1 MGIRI
6 IANIKPWLLDDHPLY
21 DEALGMDAYVQAVS
35 DANNAGQNKPAK
47 SILWSGP
54 PGAHMYGSYLDFS
67 SKGGARWWSQHIKQD
82 LVGMNVTGMWI
93 DNNEYSG
100 LVDDDEGY
108 LGENSFWTG
117 GDWERRLGWDGGKTT
132 VGRAGRLIQM
142 MGMAKTTHDTMLD
155 AFPDRRPVIVTRA
168 AIPGIQAYA
177 HGTWA
182 GDNSTTWTNLRRS
195 TAITLS
201 AGISFLPGLYGHDI
215 GGFVGAHHPSPE
227 LLIRW
232 CQQGA
237 WHTRFTVHS
246 WKAVSTTLWMYDGVQ
261 LDGID
266 VTNAL
271 RDVVA
276 FRYQLI
282 PTMYSLYVNEYWK
295 KGWPVLRPMFWHHSS
310 DPKML
315 TLDEQFLFG
324 SHVLVAPVTSFG
336 DRTKGVHLPS
346 SVVGSKELPD

>member
-1 MGIRI
+1 
-6 IANIKPWLLDDHPLY
+6 
-21 DEALGMDAYVQAVS
+21 MDAYVSA
-35 DANNAGQNKPAK
+35 AGSEKGAGKSAPAK

-54 PGAHMYGSYLDFS
+54 PGEHMYGSYLDFS
-67 SKGGARWWSQHIKQD
+67 AKGGAQWWSQHIKQD
-82 LVGMNVTGMWI
+82 LVEMNVTGMWI

-108 LGENSFWTG
+108 IGDNSFWG
-117 GDWERRLGWDGGKTT
+117 GGGWERRLGWGGGKTT
-132 VGRAGRLIQM
+132 VGRAGRLVQM
-142 MGMAKTTHDTMLD
+142 MGMAKTTHDAMLD
-155 AFPDRRPVIVTRA
+155 VFPDRRPVIVTRA
-168 AIPGIQAYA
+168 AIPGMQAYA
-177 HGTWA
+177 HGTWS

-195 TAITLS
+195 TAMTLS
-201 AGISFLPGLYGHDI
+201 AGLSFLPGLYGHDI

-261 LDGID
+261 IDGVD
-266 VTNAL
+266 VTSVL

-282 PTMYSLYVNEYWK
+282 PAMYSLYVNEYWK
-295 KGWPVLRPMFWHHSS
+295 NGWPVLRVR
-310 DPKML
+310 DC
-315 TLDEQFLFG
+315 
-324 SHVLVAPVTSFG
+324 
-336 DRTKGVHLPS
+336 
-346 SVVGSKELPD
+346 